1 MNLVN
6 YLLIAYAWN
15 VDMQEIYFATI
26 NIASGYVHFIVLLKM
41 KIINTFAFS
50 PKYPQ
55 VSIES
60 IEIW

>member
-15 VDMQEIYFATI
+15 VDNEMYFATI
-26 NIASGYVHFIVLLKM
+26 YIASGYVHFIVLLKM

-55 VSIES
+55 GSIES

>member
-6 YLLIAYAWN
+6 YLLIAYPWN
-15 VDMQEIYFATI
+15 VHSKIYFTT
-26 NIASGYVHFIVLLKM
+26 NNMTSGSVYFIVLFKM
-41 KIINTFAFS
+41 KIMNTFAFS

-55 VSIES
+55 VFIVS

>member
-15 VDMQEIYFATI
+15 VDNKMYFATI
-26 NIASGYVHFIVLLKM
+26 NIASGYVHFIVFFKM

-55 VSIES
+55 VSLES